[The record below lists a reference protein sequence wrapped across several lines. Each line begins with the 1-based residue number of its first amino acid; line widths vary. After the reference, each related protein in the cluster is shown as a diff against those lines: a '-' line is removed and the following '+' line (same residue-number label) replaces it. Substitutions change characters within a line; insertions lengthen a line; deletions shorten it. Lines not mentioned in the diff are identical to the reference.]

1 MTKDDRNNAI
11 GLYQPIISMLLTEL
25 FWPDDRKTINHP
37 EGKIPDQAQACQR
50 NDQNQVFPKAFSKG
64 WETAGEWRA
73 IGDILKLSNTREC
86 FKMVRDS
93 GSEEDG
99 QPLKPVK
106 KMVEGEQS
114 LKMVE
119 EEGLL
124 GKKKEDEGGVKL
136 KAEMTLMNGCTVSK
150 KTSSPS

>member
-1 MTKDDRNNAI
+1 M
-11 GLYQPIISMLLTEL
+11 
-25 FWPDDRKTINHP
+25 
-37 EGKIPDQAQACQR
+37 
-50 NDQNQVFPKAFSKG
+50 
-64 WETAGEWRA
+64 
-73 IGDILKLSNTREC
+73 KLSNTREW

-114 LKMVE
+114 LKMME

-124 GKKKEDEGGVKL
+124 GKKKEDERGVKL

>member
-1 MTKDDRNNAI
+1 M
-11 GLYQPIISMLLTEL
+11 
-25 FWPDDRKTINHP
+25 
-37 EGKIPDQAQACQR
+37 
-50 NDQNQVFPKAFSKG
+50 
-64 WETAGEWRA
+64 
-73 IGDILKLSNTREC
+73 KLSNTREW

-114 LKMVE
+114 LKMGE

-124 GKKKEDEGGVKL
+124 GKKKEGGVKL